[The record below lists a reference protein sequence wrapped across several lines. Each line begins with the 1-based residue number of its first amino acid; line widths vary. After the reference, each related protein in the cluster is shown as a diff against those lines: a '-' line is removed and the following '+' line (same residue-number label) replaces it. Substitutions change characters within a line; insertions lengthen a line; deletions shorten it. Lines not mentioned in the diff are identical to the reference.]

1 MQENKQVTQNTATEE
16 EQLIEQA
23 RIRREKLAKLVGEG
37 KNPYE
42 QVKYPVDAHS
52 EALKSEFEKYEGKTV
67 TMAGRMMSRRIMG
80 KASFS
85 HIADRSGSIQIYV
98 TRQDIGE
105 ENYLSYKKDYDIGDI
120 VGFKGFVFKT
130 QTGEVT
136 VHVTEMIMLSKS
148 LLPLPERNPRVF
160 G

>member
-1 MQENKQVTQNTATEE
+1 MEENKQNANGQAPAAPAAAPEQTAET
-16 EQLIEQA
+16 LAEQA
-23 RIRREKLAKLVGEG
+23 RIRREKLAKLQGEG

-42 QVKYPVDAHS
+42 QVKYPVDTDSAAVKANF
-52 EALKSEFEKYEGKTV
+52 EAYEGKTV

-85 HIADRSGSIQIYV
+85 HIADKSGSIQIYV

-120 VGFKGFVFKT
+120 FGFRGFVFKT

-136 VHVTEMIMLSKS
+136 VHVT
-148 LLPLPERNPRVF
+148 
-160 G
+160 